1 MADDPLPDAHSGL
14 PKPVERLLMRPY
26 ADSAR
31 GRIGASAALR
41 ALGVLVRKHPK
52 AAFDMVTAGAAQAG
66 RTGLTEIKGK
76 LFGRKPAKTSDE
88 LPARLVQEARAQLA
102 EELGEDEL
110 QKIRQMLDKEGHE
123 RER

>member
-26 ADSAR
+26 AGSAT
-31 GRIGASAALR
+31 GRIGASATLR

-52 AAFDMVTAGAAQAG
+52 AAFDMLRAGAAQAG
-66 RTGLTEIKGK
+66 RTSFGEIKGK
-76 LFGRKPAKTSDE
+76 LFPRKAEDGAQEVARE
-88 LPARLVQEARAQLA
+88 LVEETRLRLT

-110 QKIRQMLDKEGHE
+110 RKIRKMLDEE
-123 RER
+123 TPARD